1 MGLTLSEGLTLE
13 KCPHCK
19 VDRPNLRKVYNVDT
33 SNYQGTDQKIWGVY
47 VCSRCGRLVTAA
59 ARQWNQP
66 VMEYYP
72 KLDTIDENIPTP
84 AKDYLEQANDTLHA
98 PAGSILLCGSA
109 VDSMLKLKGYKEGSL
124 YTRINQATTEHLI
137 TKGMSD
143 WAHKV
148 RLGANEQRHSD
159 EAAGLP
165 TIEDAQHSL
174 DFAKALG
181 QFLFVLPS
189 RIEKGIKATETT
201 SPQQ

>member
-1 MGLTLSEGLTLE
+1 VGLTLSEGLTLE

-19 VDRPNLRKVYNVDT
+19 VDMPNLRKVHNMET
-33 SNYQGTDQKIWGVY
+33 CNYQGNDKKTWGVY

-59 ARQWNQP
+59 AKHWNLQ

-84 AKDYLEQANDTLHA
+84 ARDYLEQANDTLHA

-124 YTRINQATTEHLI
+124 NTRINQATNDHLI
-137 TKGMSD
+137 TKEMSD
-143 WAHKV
+143 WAHRV

-159 EAAGLP
+159 ETAGLP
-165 TIEDAQHSL
+165 TIENAQHSL

-189 RIEKGIKATETT
+189 RIEKGIKATEAA
-201 SPQQ
+201 SPQE